1 MTFTPSSSQRAA
13 IEAPA
18 GPVLV
23 LAGPGAGKTFCLIE
37 RIRHLINRQGIPPGR
52 ICAVT
57 FTNRAAGEIA
67 GRLRES
73 VGGAADDVVRGTIHS
88 LCVSLLRQQGERI
101 GVPRGFGIADETY
114 QIQVLR
120 RLGVPREEWAKSRL
134 GDFTRHRLAGED
146 LHPNSVQLL
155 ADYKAWLTRRK
166 LLDYDDLVIR
176 AAELLQL
183 PDVRVTVAGRWD
195 AILVD
200 ECQDLNPV
208 QYAVIQHLAGA
219 HQNLFAVGDDEQ
231 SIFSWAGAEP
241 RVLQRLMNDFNIRS
255 AIVLEENRRSARAI
269 FETARRLLRL
279 NPTLFKKALR
289 ATRESPWGVEVKVFD
304 DDDAESAWLLSDI
317 LRDREESRLPWGE
330 YGVLYRTHEVGSR
343 IEGMLLQAAVPC
355 RLAAGRALQDDPVV
369 QYLVAALRVI
379 SAPGDPV
386 PEESFAKVVLP
397 GTLFQRIRAEA
408 ESHQV
413 EFLEWLRRSARR
425 GQKEDPE
432 TKKLRR
438 FQLALD
444 NLYALARRHTG
455 LKGLVDELLAQRV
468 GEYRTL
474 LEERHEELSDP
485 AADPG
490 VRALASE
497 LGTAMHG
504 RRRVWLKRLGGVE
517 IALAGMLRGGG
528 VTGVGFLDGDIE
540 VEPGDLI
547 LDPGQMGH
555 LGPGL
560 TTFKALQLAH
570 SRELPEAFRD
580 FVAFDLETTDNNID
594 GCEIVEIAGVRVRA
608 GQVVDE
614 YHSLVRPRVPIS
626 PQASAVHGYT
636 EEHVRAAPPFEAV
649 WPAFRA
655 FVGNDILVA
664 HNGHWFDFPILRRM
678 AEPLGGAGEIA
689 VYDTLPLARDL
700 HPGSRRLPDLAE
712 AFGIELLRAHHGLDD
727 AKALALVFLRLE
739 EEKLARGRKTALVNL
754 LDWLGLALALGEWA
768 TLSDEAGLLLKLTRA
783 WALGRYSDCLDEYAV
798 ERERPGAAGAPTHD
812 EVIERLGGREKMLQI
827 RAEKTAL
834 DRYPAA
840 MERLGRILGSLQ
852 GTTLDA
858 QLLELLERVALSKS
872 DAAEVEADHDRVN
885 LLTLHAT
892 KGLEFKRVYVVGVED
907 SELPGVRQGKPIS
920 KGAMEE
926 ARRLLYVGM
935 TRARDRVVLTRV
947 RERHGVP
954 TGGAQFL
961 DELGF

>member
-1 MTFTPSSSQRAA
+1 M
-13 IEAPA
+13 
-18 GPVLV
+18 

-37 RIRHLINRQGIPPGR
+37 RIRHFVDSEGIPPAR

-67 GRLRES
+67 GRLRDA
-73 VGGAADDVVRGTIHS
+73 VGDRADDMTAGTIHS
-88 LCVSLLRQQGERI
+88 LCVSLLREHGERI
-101 GVPRGFGIADETY
+101 GVPRGFGIADDAY
-114 QIQVLR
+114 QLEVLR
-120 RLGVPREEWAKSRL
+120 RLGEYKWGSSRL
-134 GDFTRHRLAGED
+134 NEFSRHRLAGEE
-146 LHPNSVQLL
+146 LHPNGVQLL
-155 ADYKAWLTRRK
+155 AAYQAWLAQRK

-176 AAELLQL
+176 ASQLLELA
-183 PDVRVTVAGRWD
+183 DVREVVAAKWD
-195 AILVD
+195 ALLVD

-208 QYAVIQHLAGA
+208 QYAVINRLACG
-219 HQNLFAVGDDEQ
+219 HRNLFAVGDDEQ

-241 RVLQRLMNDFNIRS
+241 KVLRDLMNDYGIKVP
-255 AIVLEENRRSARAI
+255 IVLGENRRSARAI

-279 NPTLFKKALR
+279 NPTLFRKELR
-289 ATRESPWGVEVKVFD
+289 ATRESPYGVEVKLFD
-304 DDDAESAWLLSDI
+304 DDDAESAWLLADI
-317 LRDREESRLPWGE
+317 LKDREGSQLPWGE
-330 YGVLYRTHEVGSR
+330 YGVLYRTHELGSR
-343 IEGMLLQAAVPC
+343 IEGMLLQAGVPC

-369 QYLVAALRVI
+369 QYLVAALRCI

-386 PEESFAKVVLP
+386 PEASLAKVVLP
-397 GTLFQRIRAEA
+397 DMLFQRIRAGA
-408 ESHQV
+408 ESAQV
-413 EFLEWLRRSARR
+413 EFLEWLRREARR
-425 GQKEDPE
+425 GSKDDTE

-438 FQLALD
+438 FLLALD
-444 NLYALARRHTG
+444 NLHALARKHATIR
-455 LKGLVDELLAQRV
+455 GLVDELLAQRV

-474 LEERHEELSDP
+474 LEERHDDLSDP
-485 AADPG
+485 ASHAE
-490 VRALASE
+490 VCALAAE
-497 LGTAMHG
+497 LGSALHG
-504 RRRVWLKRLGGVE
+504 RRRVWLRRLGGVE

-528 VTGVGFLDGDIE
+528 VTSVGFLDAGIDA
-540 VEPGDLI
+540 VPGDLV
-547 LDPGQMGH
+547 LDPGALGP

-560 TTFKALQLAH
+560 TTFKALQLLH
-570 SRELPEAFRD
+570 SNATTSVFRD
-580 FVAFDLETTDNNID
+580 FVAFDLETTGNNVD
-594 GCEIVEIAGVRVRA
+594 ACEIVEIAGVRVRN
-608 GQVVDE
+608 GLVVDHF
-614 YHSLVRPRVPIS
+614 HSLVMPRVPVS

-636 EEHVRAAPPFEAV
+636 DQVLREGNAPDFEAV

-655 FVGNDILVA
+655 FVGNDMLVA

-678 AEPLGGAGEIA
+678 SEGLGGLAD
-689 VYDTLPLARDL
+689 VTLYDTLPLAREL
-700 HPGSRRLPDLAE
+700 HPGSRRLGDLAE

-727 AKALALVFLRLE
+727 SRALALVFLRLE
-739 EEKLARGRKTALVNL
+739 EEKLARSRKTALVNL
-754 LDWLGLALALGEWA
+754 LDWLGLALALGDWA

-783 WALGRYSDCLDEYAV
+783 WALGRYSNCLDEYAV

-840 MERLGRILGSLQ
+840 MERLGRILDTLQ
-852 GTTLDA
+852 GTTLDV

-872 DAAEVEADHDRVN
+872 DGVEADHDRVN

-907 SELPGVRQGKPIS
+907 SELPGVRQGKPV
-920 KGAMEE
+920 GNATLEE

-935 TRARDRVVLTRV
+935 TRAEDRLVLTRV

>member
-1 MTFTPSSSQRAA
+1 M
-13 IEAPA
+13 
-18 GPVLV
+18 

-37 RIRHLINRQGIPPGR
+37 RIRHFVDVQGIPPER

-67 GRLRES
+67 GRLREAIGDS
-73 VGGAADDVVRGTIHS
+73 ADDVMRGTIHS
-88 LCVSLLRQQGERI
+88 LCVSLLREHGERI

-114 QIQVLR
+114 QLQVLR
-120 RLGVPREEWAKSRL
+120 RLGVYQWGSSRL
-134 GDFTRHRLAGED
+134 NDFTRHRLAGAE

-155 ADYKAWLTRRK
+155 AEYKSWLAQRK

-176 AAELLQL
+176 AAQLLEL
-183 PDVRVTVAGRWD
+183 PDVRAAVAARWD

-208 QYAVIQHLAGA
+208 QYAIIRNLAEG
-219 HQNLFAVGDDEQ
+219 HRNLFAVGDDEQ

-241 RVLQRLMNDFNIRS
+241 KVLRDLMNDFRV
-255 AIVLEENRRSARAI
+255 AVPIVLEENRRSARAI

-279 NPTLFKKALR
+279 NPTLFKKELR

-304 DDDAESAWLLSDI
+304 HDDAESAWLLSDI
-317 LRDREESRLPWGE
+317 IRDREESGLPWGE
-330 YGVLYRTHEVGSR
+330 FGVLYRTHEVGSR
-343 IEGMLLQAAVPC
+343 IEGMLLQAGVPC

-397 GTLFQRIRAEA
+397 ETLFQRVRAEA
-408 ESHQV
+408 EAQKA
-413 EFLEWLRRSARR
+413 ELLDWIRRAARR

-438 FQLALD
+438 FLFALD
-444 NLYALARRHTG
+444 NLHALARRHTTIN
-455 LKGLVDELLAQRV
+455 GLVDELLSQRV

-485 AADPG
+485 AANAE
-490 VRALASE
+490 VRVISGELA
-497 LGTAMHG
+497 TAMHG

-528 VTGVGFLDGDIE
+528 VTSVGFLDAG
-540 VEPGDLI
+540 VEAAPEDLV

-570 SRELPEAFRD
+570 SREMPDAFRD
-580 FVAFDLETTDNNID
+580 FVAFDLETTDKNVD
-594 GCEIVEIAGVRVRA
+594 ECEIVEIAGVRVRD
-608 GQVVDE
+608 GQIVDQFQ
-614 YHSLVRPRVPIS
+614 SLVRPRVPIA
-626 PQASAVHGYT
+626 PKASAVHGYT
-636 EEHVRAAPPFEAV
+636 EETLRAAPYFEEV

-655 FVGNDILVA
+655 FVGNDVLVA

-678 AEPLGGAGEIA
+678 AEPLGGAGEIT

-700 HPGSRRLPDLAE
+700 HPGSRRLSDLAE
-712 AFGIELLRAHHGLDD
+712 AFGIELLEAHHALDD
-727 AKALALVFLRLE
+727 ARALALVFLRLE
-739 EEKLARGRKTALVNL
+739 DDKLARGRKTALVNL
-754 LDWLGLALALGEWA
+754 LDWLGLALALGDWA

-783 WALGRYSDCLDEYAV
+783 WALGRFSNCLDEYAV

-840 MERLGRILGSLQ
+840 MERLGRILDALQ
-852 GTTLDA
+852 GTTLDV
-858 QLLELLERVALSKS
+858 QIMELLERVALSKS
-872 DAAEVEADHDRVN
+872 DGAEAEHDRVN

-892 KGLEFKRVYVVGVED
+892 KGLEFKRVYVIGVED
-907 SELPGVRQGKPIS
+907 AEMPGVRQGKPVA

-935 TRARDRVVLTRV
+935 TRAEDRVVLTRV

-961 DELGF
+961 DELGL

>member
-1 MTFTPSSSQRAA
+1 MTFTPSPTQRAA

-37 RIRHLINRQGIPPGR
+37 RIRYFVDVQGIPPAR

-67 GRLRES
+67 GRLREA
-73 VGGAADDVVRGTIHS
+73 VGEPAGDIMAGTIHS
-88 LCVSLLRQQGERI
+88 LCVVILREHGERI
-101 GVPRGFGIADETY
+101 GVPRGFGIADEAY
-114 QIQVLR
+114 QVQLLR
-120 RLGVPREEWAKSRL
+120 RLGVYKWATSRL
-134 GDFTRHRLAGED
+134 NDFSRHRLAGEA
-146 LHPNSVQLL
+146 LHPNSVPLL
-155 ADYKAWLTRRK
+155 KEYQAWLAKRN

-176 AAELLQL
+176 AAQLLAL
-183 PDVRVTVAGRWD
+183 PDVRATIAGRWD

-208 QYAVIQHLAGA
+208 QYAVIKALAEG
-219 HQNLFAVGDDEQ
+219 HRNLFAVGDDEQ

-241 RVLQRLMNDFNIRS
+241 RVLRDLMNDFNITTP
-255 AIVLEENRRSARAI
+255 IVLEENRRSARAI
-269 FETARRLLRL
+269 FETARRLLKL
-279 NPTLFKKALR
+279 NPTLFRKELR
-289 ATRESPWGVEVKVFD
+289 ATRESEWGVETKVFD
-304 DDDAESAWLLSDI
+304 DDVAEAAWILADI
-317 LRDREESRLPWGE
+317 LRDRDGSGLPWGE
-330 YGVLYRTHEVGSR
+330 YGVLYRKHEVGSR
-343 IEGMLLQAAVPC
+343 IEGTLLQAGVPC

-386 PEESFAKVVLP
+386 PEAEFAEVVLP
-397 GTLFQRIRAEA
+397 ETLYQRIRTEA
-408 ESHQV
+408 ETNRA
-413 EFLEWLRRSARR
+413 EFLEWLRTTARR
-425 GQKEDPE
+425 GRKEDPE
-432 TKKLRR
+432 IKKLRR

-444 NLYALARRHTG
+444 NLHALGRKHTTIS
-455 LKGLVDELLAQRV
+455 GLVDELLAQRV

-485 AADPG
+485 ADHPE
-490 VRALASE
+490 VRALAAD

-504 RRRVWLKRLGGVE
+504 RRRVWLRRFGGVE

-528 VTGVGFLDGDIE
+528 VTSVGFLDAGI
-540 VEPGDLI
+540 VAAPGDLV
-547 LDPGQMGH
+547 LDPDAMGS

-560 TTFKALQLAH
+560 ATFKALQLAH
-570 SRELPEAFRD
+570 SRELPDAFRD
-580 FVAFDLETTDNNID
+580 FVAFDLETTDKNVD
-594 GCEIVEIAGVRVRA
+594 GCEIVEIAGVRVRGGA
-608 GQVVDE
+608 IVDE
-614 YHSLVRPRVPIS
+614 FQRLVRPRVPIAAK
-626 PQASAVHGYT
+626 ASAVHGYT
-636 EEHVRAAPPFEAV
+636 AETLRGEPYFEEV

-655 FVGNDILVA
+655 FVGGDVLVA

-678 AEPLGGAGEIA
+678 AQPLGGAADIA

-700 HPGSRRLPDLAE
+700 HPGSRRLSDLAE
-712 AFGIELLRAHHGLDD
+712 AFGVPLLEAHHALDD
-727 AKALALVFLRLE
+727 ARALALVFLRLE
-739 EEKLARGRKTALVNL
+739 EDKLARGRKTALVNL
-754 LDWLGLALALGEWA
+754 LDWLGLSLALGNLT
-768 TLSDEAGLLLKLTRA
+768 TLSEEAGMLFRLTRA
-783 WALGRYSDCLDEYAV
+783 WALGRYSSCLDEYAV

-812 EVIERLGGREKMLQI
+812 EVIELLGGRTKMLQI

-840 MERLGRILGSLQ
+840 MERLGRILDALA
-852 GTTLDA
+852 GTTLEE
-858 QLLELLERVALSKS
+858 QLRELLERVALSRS
-872 DAAEVEADHDRVN
+872 DGETAEPDRVN

-907 SELPGVRQGKPIS
+907 AEMPGMRQGKGVS

-926 ARRLLYVGM
+926 SRRLLYVGM
-935 TRARDRVVLTRV
+935 TRAEDRLVLTRV
-947 RERHGVP
+947 RERQGLP

-961 DELGF
+961 DELGL

>member
-1 MTFTPSSSQRAA
+1 M
-13 IEAPA
+13 
-18 GPVLV
+18 

-37 RIRHLINRQGIPPGR
+37 RIRHFVDVQGIPAAR

-67 GRLRES
+67 GRLREA
-73 VGGAADDVVRGTIHS
+73 VGDRADDMFGGTIHS
-88 LCVSLLRQQGERI
+88 YCVSLLREYGERI
-101 GVPRGFGIADETY
+101 GVPRGFGIADESY
-114 QIQVLR
+114 QVQVLR
-120 RLGVPREEWAKSRL
+120 RLGVPKEAWAKSRL
-134 GDFTRHRLAGED
+134 GDFTRHRLAGAE

-155 ADYKAWLTRRK
+155 ADYKSWLVRRK

-176 AAELLQL
+176 AAQLLEL
-183 PDVRVTVAGRWD
+183 PDVRREVAGRWD
-195 AILVD
+195 AVLVD

-208 QYAVIQHLAGA
+208 QYAVISALAGQ
-219 HQNLFAVGDDEQ
+219 HRNLFAVGDDEQ
-231 SIFSWAGAEP
+231 SIFSWAGAVPE
-241 RVLQRLMNDFNIRS
+241 VLQRLMNDFSITS
-255 AIVLEENRRSARAI
+255 AIVLEENRRSARSI
-269 FETARRLLRL
+269 FETARRLLTL

-289 ATRESPWGVEVKVFD
+289 ATRESAWGVEVKVFD
-304 DDDAESAWLLSDI
+304 EDDAESAWLLEDI
-317 LRDREESRLPWGE
+317 VRDRGETRLPWGE

-343 IEGMLLQAAVPC
+343 IEGMLLQAGVPC

-386 PEESFAKVVLP
+386 PEESFARVVLP
-397 GTLFQRIRAEA
+397 EMLYQRIRTEA
-408 ESHQV
+408 ETAHA
-413 EFLEWLRRSARR
+413 EFLDWLRFTARK

-432 TKKLRR
+432 IKKLRR

-444 NLYALARRHTG
+444 NLHALGRKHTTIN
-455 LKGLVDELLAQRV
+455 GLVDELLAQRV

-485 AADPG
+485 AADAG
-490 VRALASE
+490 VRDLSARLA
-497 LGTAMHG
+497 TAMHG
-504 RRRVWLKRLGGVE
+504 RRRVWLRRLGGVE

-528 VTGVGFLDGDIE
+528 VTSVGMLDAD
-540 VEPGDLI
+540 VEAAPGDLV
-547 LDPGQMGH
+547 LDPGTMGH

-560 TTFKALQLAH
+560 ATFKALQLAH
-570 SRELPEAFRD
+570 SREMPDAFRD
-580 FVAFDLETTDNNID
+580 FVAFDLETTDKNLD
-594 GCEIVEIAGVRVRA
+594 GCEIVEIAGVRVRNGA
-608 GQVVDE
+608 IVEEFQ
-614 YHSLVRPRVPIS
+614 SLVKPRVPIA
-626 PQASAVHGYT
+626 PKASEVHGYT
-636 EEHVRAAPPFEAV
+636 ADMLSDAPFFEDV
-649 WPAFRA
+649 WPKFRA
-655 FVGNDILVA
+655 FVGNDVLVA

-678 AEPLGGAGEIA
+678 AAPLGGAMDIP

-700 HPGSRRLPDLAE
+700 HPGSRRLSDLAE
-712 AFGIELLRAHHGLDD
+712 AFGVPLLEAHHALDD
-727 AKALALVFLRLE
+727 ARALALVFLRLE
-739 EEKLARGRKTALVNL
+739 EDKLARGRKTALVNL
-754 LDWLGLALALGEWA
+754 LDWLGLALALGDWA

-783 WALGRYSDCLDEYAV
+783 WALGRYSNCLDEYAV

-840 MERLGRILGSLQ
+840 MERLGRILDALT
-852 GTTLDA
+852 GTTLEL
-858 QLLELLERVALSKS
+858 QLRELLERVALSRS
-872 DAAEVEADHDRVN
+872 DGAIETDHDRVN

-892 KGLEFKRVYVVGVED
+892 KGLEFKRVYIVGVED
-907 SELPGVRQGKPIS
+907 AEMPGIRQGKQIS
-920 KGAMEE
+920 KGEMEE

-935 TRARDRVVLTRV
+935 TRAEDRLVLTRV

-961 DELGF
+961 DELGL

>member
-1 MTFTPSSSQRAA
+1 M
-13 IEAPA
+13 
-18 GPVLV
+18 

-37 RIRHLINRQGIPPGR
+37 RIRHLVDAQGIPPAR

-67 GRLRES
+67 GRLREAIGDS
-73 VGGAADDVVRGTIHS
+73 ADDVMRGTIHS
-88 LCVSLLRQQGERI
+88 LCVSLLREHGERI

-114 QIQVLR
+114 QVQVLR
-120 RLGVPREEWAKSRL
+120 RLGVPKEPWAHARL
-134 GDFTRHRLAGED
+134 GDFTRHRLAGAE

-155 ADYKAWLTRRK
+155 ADYKAWLARRK

-176 AAELLQL
+176 TAELLEL
-183 PDVRVTVAGRWD
+183 TDVREAVASRWD

-208 QYAVIQHLAGA
+208 QYAVIQHLAGG

-241 RVLQRLMNDFNIRS
+241 KVLQRMLSDYDIKTP
-255 AIVLEENRRSARAI
+255 IVLEENRRSARAI

-289 ATRESPWGVEVKVFD
+289 ATRESPWGVEVQVFD
-304 DDDAESAWLLSDI
+304 DDDAESAWLLADI
-317 LRDREESRLPWGE
+317 IKDREESRLPWGQ

-343 IEGMLLQAAVPC
+343 IEGMLLQAGVPC

-379 SAPGDPV
+379 SARGDPV

-397 GTLFQRIRAEA
+397 ETLHQRIRAEA
-408 ESHQV
+408 EAQKV
-413 EFLEWLRRSARR
+413 ELLEWIRRSARR
-425 GQKEDPE
+425 GRKEDPE

-444 NLYALARRHTG
+444 NLHALARRHTTIN
-455 LKGLVDELLAQRV
+455 GLVDELLAQRV

-485 AADPG
+485 AAHAE
-490 VRALASE
+490 VRTLAGE
-497 LGTAMHG
+497 LTSAMHG
-504 RRRVWLKRLGGVE
+504 RRRVWLKRFGGVE

-528 VTGVGFLDGDIE
+528 VTSVGFLDTG
-540 VEPGDLI
+540 VEAAPPDLV
-547 LDPGQMGH
+547 LDPGETGP

-570 SRELPEAFRD
+570 SRAMPDAFRD
-580 FVAFDLETTDNNID
+580 FVAFDLETTDKNVD
-594 GCEIVEIAGVRVRA
+594 GCEIVEIAGVRVRD
-608 GQVVDE
+608 GRIIDE
-614 YHSLVRPRVPIS
+614 FRSLVRPRVPIA
-626 PQASAVHGYT
+626 PKAAEVHGYS
-636 EEHVRAAPPFEAV
+636 EAQLQGAPHFEDV

-655 FVGNDILVA
+655 FVGGDVLVA

-678 AEPLGGAGEIA
+678 AEPWGGAMDIA

-700 HPGSRRLPDLAE
+700 HPGSRRLPDLAL
-712 AFGIELLRAHHGLDD
+712 AFGIPLLEAHHALDD
-727 AKALALVFLRLE
+727 ARALALVFLRLE
-739 EEKLARGRKTALVNL
+739 DEKLARGRKTALVNL
-754 LDWLGLALALGEWA
+754 LDWLGLALALGDWA
-768 TLSDEAGLLLKLTRA
+768 TLSDEAGLLLQLTRA
-783 WALGRYSDCLDEYAV
+783 WALGRYSNCLDEYAV

-812 EVIERLGGREKMLQI
+812 EVIERLGGREKMLQL
-827 RAEKTAL
+827 RAERTAF

-840 MERLGRILGSLQ
+840 MERLGRILDALT
-852 GTTLDA
+852 GTTLEEQLA
-858 QLLELLERVALSKS
+858 QLLERVALSRS
-872 DAAEVEADHDRVN
+872 DGAEAEHDRVN

-892 KGLEFKRVYVVGVED
+892 KGLEFKRVYIVGVED
-907 SELPGVRQGKPIS
+907 AEMPGVRQGRPVA

-935 TRARDRVVLTRV
+935 TRAEDRLVLTRA

-961 DELGF
+961 DELGL

>member
-1 MTFTPSSSQRAA
+1 VTFSPSSSQRAA
-13 IEAPA
+13 IDAPA

-37 RIRHLINRQGIPPGR
+37 RIRHFVDVQGIPPAR

-57 FTNRAAGEIA
+57 FTNRAAGEIS
-67 GRLRES
+67 GRLREAL
-73 VGGAADDVVRGTIHS
+73 GDRAGDMTAGTIHS
-88 LCVSLLRQQGERI
+88 LCVILLREHGERI
-101 GVPRGFGIADETY
+101 GVPRGFGIADESY
-114 QIQVLR
+114 QVQLLR
-120 RLGVPREEWAKSRL
+120 RLGVYKWATTRL
-134 GDFTRHRLAGED
+134 NDFSRHRLAGAE

-155 ADYKAWLTRRK
+155 ADYKAWLARRN
-166 LLDYDDLVIR
+166 LLDYDDLVLR
-176 AAELLQL
+176 AAELLKL
-183 PDVRVTVAGRWD
+183 PDVREAVAGRWE
-195 AILVD
+195 AVLVD

-208 QYAVIQHLAGA
+208 QYEVIKAIADGHR
-219 HQNLFAVGDDEQ
+219 NLFAVGDDEQ
-231 SIFSWAGAEP
+231 SIFSWTGAVP
-241 RVLQRLMNDFNIRS
+241 RVLEKLAGDFDIKS
-255 AIVLEENRRSARAI
+255 VIVLEENRRNARGI
-269 FETARRLLRL
+269 FETARRLLRD

-289 ATRESPWGVEVKVFD
+289 ATRESPYGVEVKTFD
-304 DDDAESAWLLSDI
+304 EDDAESAWILEDI
-317 LRDREESRLPWGE
+317 VRDRGESRLPWGE
-330 YGVLYRTHEVGSR
+330 FAVLYRTHEVGSR
-343 IEGMLLQAAVPC
+343 IEGMLLQAGVPC

-369 QYLVAALRVI
+369 QYLVAGLRVI

-386 PEESFAKVVLP
+386 PEESFARVVLP
-397 GTLFQRIRAEA
+397 ETLYQRIRTEA
-408 ESHQV
+408 ETAHA
-413 EFLEWLRRSARR
+413 EFLDWLRLTARR

-432 TKKLRR
+432 IKKLRR

-444 NLYALARRHTG
+444 NLHALGRKHTTIN
-455 LKGLVDELLAQRV
+455 GLVDELLAQRV

-490 VRALASE
+490 VRALAAE
-497 LGTAMHG
+497 LATAMHG

-528 VTGVGFLDGDIE
+528 VTSVSLLDAGAD
-540 VEPGDLI
+540 VAAGDLV

-570 SRELPEAFRD
+570 SREMPDAFRD
-580 FVAFDLETTDNNID
+580 FVAFDLETTDKNLE
-594 GCEIVEIAGVRVRA
+594 GCEIVEIAGVRVRSGA
-608 GQVVDE
+608 IAAEFQ
-614 YHSLVRPRVPIS
+614 SLVKPRVPV
-626 PQASAVHGYT
+626 AARATEVHGYT
-636 EEHVRAAPPFEAV
+636 AESLRGSPYFEEV

-655 FVGNDILVA
+655 FVGNDLLVA

-678 AEPLGGAGEIA
+678 AAPHGGAMDIP

-700 HPGSRRLPDLAE
+700 HPGSRRLSDLAA
-712 AFGIELLRAHHGLDD
+712 AFGVPLLAAHHALDD
-727 AKALALVFLRLE
+727 ARALALVFLRLE
-739 EEKLARGRKTALVNL
+739 EDKLVRGRKTALVNL
-754 LDWLGLALALGEWA
+754 LDWLGLALALGDWA

-783 WALGRYSDCLDEYAV
+783 WALGRYSNVLDEYAV
-798 ERERPGAAGAPTHD
+798 ERDRPGAAGAPTHD

-840 MERLGRILGSLQ
+840 MERLGRILDALT
-852 GTTLDA
+852 GTTLEA
-858 QLLELLERVALSKS
+858 QLRELLERVALSRS
-872 DAAEVEADHDRVN
+872 DGVETDHDRVN

-892 KGLEFKRVYVVGVED
+892 KGLEFKRVYIVGVED
-907 SELPGVRQGKPIS
+907 AEMPGVRQGKQIP

-935 TRARDRVVLTRV
+935 TRAEDRLVLTRV

-961 DELGF
+961 DELGL